1 MEAKLYRRV
10 RTIPT
15 EAYIGL
21 IRTYSDH
28 YVLEL
33 ELKRRF
39 EEEMR
44 DAIDAVGGS
53 INIYDTVAL
62 YLARNP

>member
-1 MEAKLYRRV
+1 MIK
-10 RTIPT
+10 
-15 EAYIGL
+15 
-21 IRTYSDH
+21 TYSDH
-28 YVLEL
+28 YVLEP
-33 ELKRRF
+33 ELKQRF

-44 DAIDAVGGS
+44 GAIDAVGGC